1 MEKVIRDGKVAI
13 LISRGF
19 GAGWYSWNNNLELVF
34 SPKIVE
40 MVEQGRS
47 KEIDEEWIEEN
58 LGFEN
63 IYCGGAANLEINWL
77 PVGTRFIIEE
87 YDGAESL
94 KTIDDLALTA

>member
-40 MVEQGRS
+40 MVEQGKE
-47 KEIDEEWIEEN
+47 KEIDEEWVEEN
-58 LGFEN
+58 LGFKN
-63 IYCGGAANLEINWL
+63 VYCGGASNLEINWL
-77 PVGTRFIIEE
+77 PVGARFIIEE